1 MPSEDYTPTTL
12 GALKLKSVHSSS
24 KISKDNH
31 KKKKKKPKPQPD
43 PNNPNQIFTTS
54 IENDMHSPTSDA
66 QNPRPEEEV
75 NKKDLEAPTQGKTEA
90 QIRHEENR
98 KRRLEERLKREGT
111 KTHKERV
118 EDLNRYLSGLSEH
131 HDMYVLPSF
140 PFLGVTGVCNS
151 GK

>member
-12 GALKLKSVHSSS
+12 GALKLKSVHSS

-43 PNNPNQIFTTS
+43 PNNPNQTFTS
-54 IENDMHSPTSDA
+54 IENDIRSPTPDA

-75 NKKDLEAPTQGKTEA
+75 NRKVLEAPTQGKTEA

-98 KRRLEERLKREGT
+98 KRRLEERLKRVGT

-118 EDLNRYLSGLSEH
+118 EDLNRYLSGLSLESVPDKTYPH
-131 HDMYVLPSF
+131 L
-140 PFLGVTGVCNS
+140 TAT
-151 GK
+151 